1 MLVGVLTISDRAAQ
15 GTYKDKSGPLLVEIV
30 NRRSP
35 WTVDLESTVGD
46 SIEDISLTII
56 DWCELGANLI
66 LTTGGTGFSPRDVT
80 PEATRDVIEK
90 EAPGIAEALRAKSLD
105 ITKHAM
111 LSRAVSGIRGH
122 TLIINLPGNPKAVKE
137 HMDVL
142 LPILPH
148 ALELLIDSRDSE
160 QGHRVV

>member
-1 MLVGVLTISDRAAQ
+1 MLIGVLTISDRAAQ
-15 GTYKDKSGPLLVEIV
+15 GIYQDMSGSLLVDIV

-35 WTVDLESTVGD
+35 WTVGLELTVGD
-46 SIEDISLTII
+46 RIEEISLTLI

-66 LTTGGTGFSPRDVT
+66 LTTGGTGFAPRDVT
-80 PEATRDVIEK
+80 PEATRKVIEK
-90 EAPGIAEALRAKSLD
+90 EAPGIAEALRAKSLE

-148 ALELLIDSRDSE
+148 AVELLIDSGDAE

>member
-1 MLVGVLTISDRAAQ
+1 MTISDRAARGIYQ
-15 GTYKDKSGPLLVEIV
+15 DKSGPLLVDIV

-35 WTVDLESTVGD
+35 WTVDFESTVSD
-46 SIEDISLTII
+46 SIEEISLTLM

-66 LTTGGTGFSPRDVT
+66 LTTGGTGVAPSDVT
-80 PEATRDVIEK
+80 PEATRMVIEK
-90 EAPGIAEALRAKSLD
+90 ETPGIAEALRAKSLE

-137 HMDVL
+137 QMDVL

-148 ALELLIDSRDSE
+148 ALELLIDSSDSE
-160 QGHRVV
+160 RGHRVV

>member
-1 MLVGVLTISDRAAQ
+1 MTISDRATRGIYQ
-15 GTYKDKSGPLLVEIV
+15 DKSGPLLVDIV

-35 WTVDLESTVGD
+35 WTVGLEATVGD
-46 SIEDISLTII
+46 NIEEISLTLI

-66 LTTGGTGFSPRDVT
+66 LTTGGTGFAPRDVT
-80 PEATRDVIEK
+80 PEATRKVIEK
-90 EAPGIAEALRAKSLD
+90 EAPGIVEALRAKSLE

-111 LSRAVSGIRGH
+111 LSRAVSGIRGN

-148 ALELLIDSRDSE
+148 AVELLIESGDSE
-160 QGHRVV
+160 LGHRVV